1 MGGNGRIVQESSAN
15 QAAARMM
22 TSLEEVLGKLSSLES
37 DMKGVQV
44 IKLWE
49 KSIASGSS

>member
-1 MGGNGRIVQESSAN
+1 MTKGIFS
-15 QAAARMM
+15 RMM

-44 IKLWE
+44 IKLRD
-49 KSIASGSS
+49 KFIAY